1 MPEQVIPPPERIGS
15 SLKRLVTATSDQKA
29 AASELGKSI
38 AVLDDALRKIN
49 LQISAWHTI
58 ATSKTGQSTRTRDV
72 GWTRLKGQWCI
83 AIRQTHNDE
92 AVHKYDEDIW
102 RFIDAPAWMVNE
114 SVSKL
119 ADLFDTLVKRTQEV
133 TEKFRARKLEAEKL
147 AGAVTKALAEV
158 TAAQKGKK

>member
-1 MPEQVIPPPERIGS
+1 MPEQVIPPSERIGP

-29 AASELGKSI
+29 AATELGKSI

-49 LQISAWHTI
+49 AHTSAWHTI
-58 ATSKTGQSTRTRDV
+58 ASSKSGQSTRTRDV
-72 GWTRLKGQWCI
+72 GWTRVKGQWCI

-92 AVHKYDEDIW
+92 AAHKYDEDVW
-102 RFIDAPAWMVNE
+102 RFIDAPAWIVNE

-119 ADLFDTLVKRTQEV
+119 PDLFDTLIRRTQEI
-133 TEKFRARKLEAEKL
+133 TEKFRARRLEAEKL